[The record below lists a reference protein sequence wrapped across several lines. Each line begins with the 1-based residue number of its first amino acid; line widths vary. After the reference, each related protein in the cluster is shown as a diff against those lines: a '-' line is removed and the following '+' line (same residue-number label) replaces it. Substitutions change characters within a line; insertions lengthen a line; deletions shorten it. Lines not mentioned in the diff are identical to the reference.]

1 MSIKI
6 IRIMSKNFNQLKSRL
21 ITSLL
26 FIIVF
31 VIFFQI
37 EKFKDFLLVNLVT
50 QLLVFLFAACIP
62 AYLTKRMSY
71 VDIAWPFGLI
81 SIGIITLFFGEGYVP
96 RKIIISSLYLIAGLR
111 MGLGALLLLKKGYLD
126 KELPRYQFQRIRWNK
141 KGFTNHS
148 ISIQY
153 EILLQCFANI
163 TFLVIPAILISN
175 NTLEYF
181 TIFEIIG
188 FVLWIVFFA
197 LEHIAD
203 IQKQAFLINAKR
215 NKLKNQV
222 CDVGLWSYTRHPNYF
237 SEWMIWNAL
246 ILASFSSLIYT
257 EKIYIFIGLLTS
269 LLYVSFLMYQT
280 LVFLTGA
287 VPSEYYSLIK
297 RPDYKKYQKT
307 TNMFFPNLFK

>member
-111 MGLGALLLLKKGYLD
+111 MGFGALLLLKKGYLN

-203 IQKQAFLINAKR
+203 IQKQAFLINSKK

>member
-111 MGLGALLLLKKGYLD
+111 MGLGALLLLKKGYLN

-203 IQKQAFLINAKR
+203 IQKQAFLINSKK

-257 EKIYIFIGLLTS
+257 EKIYIFIGILTS

>member
-1 MSIKI
+1 
-6 IRIMSKNFNQLKSRL
+6 MSKNFNKLKSRL

-81 SIGIITLFFGEGYVP
+81 SIGLITLFFGEGYVP

-181 TIFEIIG
+181 TIFEISG

-197 LEHIAD
+197 VEHLAD
-203 IQKQAFLINAKR
+203 LQKQAFLINAKK
-215 NKLKNQV
+215 NNLKNQV
-222 CDVGLWSYTRHPNYF
+222 CNVGLWNYTRHPNYF

-246 ILASFSSLIYT
+246 ILASFSSLVYS
-257 EKIYIFIGLLTS
+257 EEMYIFIGVLIS
-269 LLYVSFLMYQT
+269 LLYISFLMYQT

-297 RPDYKKYQKT
+297 RPGYKKYQEN
-307 TNMFFPNLFK
+307 TNMFFPKLFK

>member
-111 MGLGALLLLKKGYLD
+111 MGLGALLLLKKGYLN

-203 IQKQAFLINAKR
+203 IQKQAFLINSK
-215 NKLKNQV
+215 KNQ
-222 CDVGLWSYTRHPNYF
+222 L
-237 SEWMIWNAL
+237 
-246 ILASFSSLIYT
+246 
-257 EKIYIFIGLLTS
+257 
-269 LLYVSFLMYQT
+269 
-280 LVFLTGA
+280 
-287 VPSEYYSLIK
+287 
-297 RPDYKKYQKT
+297 
-307 TNMFFPNLFK
+307 